1 MSCTFFNH
9 FIPLTLVLICSLSW
23 VACSSVDDAL
33 MSLMSESLSRGR
45 RQEPK
50 LGGPLSPQ
58 GQVDEPLLPPVSAST
73 YSYREKPPP
82 FHFAVYDEQNKICIL
97 AKFDAS
103 FTITYDTKYGKQQMI
118 DRLVSNP
125 NVTGVCESYLDEKP
139 IMDIR
144 WRGGFIFRLIFTK
157 VPSLNSFTFFTLLS
171 VSLLLLLK
179 IIYYVSLALFL
190 PQPEHIRAH
199 MENRRN

>member
-1 MSCTFFNH
+1 MSSCGINLIVFF
-9 FIPLTLVLICSLSW
+9 ILSLS
-23 VACSSVDDAL
+23 STIESDA
-33 MSLMSESLSRGR
+33 SAISEFSDAFLNIIQSPLHRSR

-50 LGGPLSPQ
+50 LGGPLQ
-58 GQVDEPLLPPVSAST
+58 GQSESSLLPPVSSSI

-103 FTITYDTKYGKQQMI
+103 FTITYDTKYGSQQMI

-139 IMDIR
+139 MMDIR
-144 WRGGFIFRLIFTK
+144 WRGGFVFRLIFKK
-157 VPSLNSFTFFTLLS
+157 V
-171 VSLLLLLK
+171 K
-179 IIYYVSLALFL
+179 
-190 PQPEHIRAH
+190 
-199 MENRRN
+199 

>member
-1 MSCTFFNH
+1 MSFSLFKY
-9 FIPLTLVLICSLSW
+9 FIVLSLIICSINWSE
-23 VACSSVDDAL
+23 CSGVDDVL
-33 MSLMSESLSRGR
+33 MTWITPSLSRQR
-45 RQEPK
+45 RQDTK

-58 GQVDEPLLPPVSAST
+58 GQIDESLLPPVSSSM

-157 VPSLNSFTFFTLLS
+157 VSSLSSHFIFISHHHESFLKNHLLNHSFQSFF
-171 VSLLLLLK
+171 
-179 IIYYVSLALFL
+179 LFSS
-190 PQPEHIRAH
+190 ECIRAH